1 MNEIINFIMNE
12 ALIMIP
18 ALWVIGAII
27 KHTEFIPD
35 KWIPVIL
42 LGVSIALS
50 PLVIGGYSPSN
61 IVQAVLVAGAAVF
74 GHQLVKQTFLE

>member
-12 ALIMIP
+12 ALIMFP
-18 ALWVIGAII
+18 ALRVIGAII
-27 KHTEFIPD
+27 KHTKFIPD